1 MNERVGSGAN
11 ALAVE
16 GTVSMCKAGYATQM
30 AVLHDRRKSPCFA
43 DLLCLS
49 KMLTS
54 KSMSRSNLDWL
65 HTTETVK
72 PLPRASLA

>member
-1 MNERVGSGAN
+1 MIGE
-11 ALAVE
+11 
-16 GTVSMCKAGYATQM
+16 K
-30 AVLHDRRKSPCFA
+30 DPCFA
-43 DLLCLS
+43 DLPCLS

-72 PLPRASLA
+72 ALPRASLS